1 MRHLAIL
8 NSGVRPRV
16 PLLVRI
22 CGSTGCLLCFEP
34 LNEGRETSNIEHPTS
49 NTQGPMSAQSLDVGC
64 WMFDVLEDGP
74 LVAEEQLDRTAPG
87 PVGSIAAVGQ
97 IAERREG
104 DVAGPV
110 AG

>member
-1 MRHLAIL
+1 MGRA
-8 NSGVRPRV
+8 
-16 PLLVRI
+16 PL
-22 CGSTGCLLCFEP
+22 P
-34 LNEGRETSNIEHPTS
+34 LINLPMNLGNTQHRTSNI
-49 NTQGPMSAQSLDVGC
+49 QGPMSAQSLDVGC